1 MDTVNAILV
10 PSGKMVLAQVGQFV
24 GSVLLVLILFI
35 IGWLFSKYI
44 IKNGVTNLL
53 KILKLD
59 DLSRRIELDSIL
71 AKGGID
77 NGLSELIGLICYWLS
92 LLVTFVVALNAVGLT
107 VAADLLQRVV
117 LFVPN
122 IIAAVFI
129 LIVGMFAA
137 VLVRNI
143 VRVSANNAGIS
154 QANLFGN
161 IAEVVI
167 MVFAAAIALEQ
178 LQIGVR
184 IIDLTISIIL
194 GSFGLGFALAFGL
207 GCKDIVGK
215 AVGEITLVKLSIMY
229 GFWSVTL
236 YVKFVFFTDLVSLL

>member
-1 MDTVNAILV
+1 M
-10 PSGKMVLAQVGQFV
+10 
-24 GSVLLVLILFI
+24 
-35 IGWLFSKYI
+35 
-44 IKNGVTNLL
+44 
-53 KILKLD
+53 
-59 DLSRRIELDSIL
+59 
-71 AKGGID
+71 
-77 NGLSELIGLICYWLS
+77 
-92 LLVTFVVALNAVGLT
+92 
-107 VAADLLQRVV
+107 
-117 LFVPN
+117 PN

-137 VLVRNI
+137 IVVRNI
-143 VRVSANNAGIS
+143 VRVSASNAGIA

-207 GCKDIVGK
+207 GCKR
-215 AVGEITLVKLSIMY
+215 ITTLTRQESACTKSWRKSTVFTLARFRQLSR
-229 GFWSVTL
+229 F
-236 YVKFVFFTDLVSLL
+236 LLPRL

>member
-1 MDTVNAILV
+1 MDTLNAIWV
-10 PSGKMVLAQVGQFV
+10 PSAKAVLAQVGQFV
-24 GSVLLVLILFI
+24 GSVLLVLVLFL
-35 IGWLFSKYI
+35 IGWLVSKFV
-44 IKNGVTNLL
+44 IKNGVTKLL
-53 KILKLD
+53 KLLKLD
-59 DLSRRIELDSIL
+59 SLSHKIELDSIL
-71 AKGGID
+71 AKGGI
-77 NGLSELIGLICYWLS
+77 NVGLSELLGVMCYWIC
-92 LLVTFVVALNAVGLT
+92 LLITFVVALNAVGLT
-107 VAADLLQRVV
+107 VAADLLQKIV

-143 VRVSANNAGIS
+143 VRVSASNAGIS

-167 MVFAAAIALEQ
+167 MVFVVAIALEQ
-178 LQIGVR
+178 VQIGGR

-215 AVGEITLVKLSIMY
+215 AMSDFLSKL
-229 GFWSVTL
+229 
-236 YVKFVFFTDLVSLL
+236 KK